1 MARQRES
8 RNRHLLPQIVCD
20 AIPTQKPPLYPV
32 SVVSNCTHWCSRSI
46 TILPLSFPRKNDRCI
61 EKWRA
66 VIKSHRIG
74 DLPNYLLVAPTLP
87 EKT

>member
-1 MARQRES
+1 MAGQRVS
-8 RNRHLLPQIVCD
+8 RDPHLLPQIVCD
-20 AIPTQKPPLYPV
+20 AIPTQKLSLYSV
-32 SVVSNCTHWCSRSI
+32 SVVSNGTHWCTRSI
-46 TILPLSFPRKNDRCI
+46 TIPTLSFPRKNDLCI

-74 DLPNYLLVAPTLP
+74 YFPNSLLVAPTLQ